1 MNEVPEAICW
11 HEGMQLLPQHFQQQS
26 LRAETLAARH
36 AASAHPWFWGVQSV
50 DIDES
55 ALRAGVVRVL
65 ALEAVLPDGLL
76 VGFDAGMRPTL
87 ELDVTALVAAS
98 PRHTVTVFVAVAP
111 LWRGGRLDP
120 RGSRYLSVHGEA
132 VPDLA
137 GGETPEPLVLW
148 RPDLRLVTDDTRAD
162 LVCIP
167 LLRVEQQGG
176 GFAPLAYVPPTP
188 RLLPESPLGR
198 KVAGLCARVREKCV
212 YLAGRVRAAQQSGRD
227 EEVPELSRQLRSL
240 WSRLPEIE
248 AALASRIAHPAQV
261 HLLLAGMAGAVAT
274 LDPAA
279 GVPAFRPLE
288 YSELLAG
295 YDELIGWLETALGRV
310 KTSYRTIPFARDAAG
325 FWLDLAD
332 RPVSASPTLG
342 LRMASGSGEQGAIAW
357 LKQAI
362 IASDSHVAT
371 LFRQRMHGLPWQ
383 EMDPAAALSYSVP
396 GDMRLVVLD
405 TDSEWFDRG
414 ARLRL
419 TGPAGTSLAA
429 PWEIV
434 LFVPAEDQ

>member
-36 AASAHPWFWGVQSV
+36 AAAAHPWFWGVQSV

-55 ALRAGVVRVL
+55 ALRAGIVRVQ
-65 ALEAVLPDGLL
+65 ALEAVLPDGLP
-76 VGFDAGMRPTL
+76 VGFDAGVRPAL
-87 ELDVTALVAAS
+87 ELDVTDQIAAS
-98 PRHTVTVFVAVAP
+98 TRHAVTVFVAVAP

-176 GFAPLAYVPPTP
+176 GFAPLPYVPPTP
-188 RLLPESPLGR
+188 RLQPESPLGR

-212 YLAGRVRAAQQSGRD
+212 YLAGRVRAAQQAGRD

-240 WSRLPEIE
+240 WSRLPEVE
-248 AALASRIAHPAQV
+248 AALSSRIAHPAQV

-288 YSELLAG
+288 YGELLAG
-295 YDELIGWLETALGRV
+295 YDELIGWLDTALGRV
-310 KTSYRTIPFARDAAG
+310 KTSYRTVPFARDAAG

-332 RPVSASPTLG
+332 LPVSAAPTLG
-342 LRMASGSGEQGAIAW
+342 VRMPGGEQGAIAW
-357 LKQAI
+357 LQQAI
-362 IASDSHVAT
+362 IASDGHVAT
-371 LFRQRMHGLPWQ
+371 LVRQRMRGLSWQ
-383 EMDPAAALSYSVP
+383 ALDQGASLSYSVP
-396 GDMRLVVLD
+396 GDMHLVVLD

-419 TGPAGTSLAA
+419 TGAAGATLPA
-429 PWEIV
+429 PWEVV
-434 LFVPAEDQ
+434 LFLPAEDR